1 METNVLSADR
11 SRLDLVGQFVEV
23 RWAANHVLA
32 KRQCDKCVYVVRGL
46 ESDMICLDLIYD
58 AIDGVHRTDS
68 VFWVNVLSV
77 QYLRVL
83 SERHAMQRIET
94 REREVALDHPRD

>member
-1 METNVLSADR
+1 MEVNVLQSDR

-23 RWAANHVLA
+23 RWSTSHAFA
-32 KRQCDKCVYVVRGL
+32 KKQCDQCVYVVRGL
-46 ESDMICLDLIYD
+46 ESDMICLDLAYD

-68 VFWVNVLSV
+68 VYWVNVLSV

-83 SERHAMQRIET
+83 SEREVERRVAHF
-94 REREVALDHPRD
+94 EREFEMSHPRD